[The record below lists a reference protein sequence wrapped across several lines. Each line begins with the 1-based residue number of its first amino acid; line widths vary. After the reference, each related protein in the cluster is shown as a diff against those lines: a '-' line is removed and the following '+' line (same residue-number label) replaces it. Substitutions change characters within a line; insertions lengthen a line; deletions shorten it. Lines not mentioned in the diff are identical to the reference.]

1 MCLLFRLVRRHSL
14 VRTFAL
20 NFKFTL
26 LSLVA
31 EIVEIELD
39 VLRNNIL
46 RFELLLSISAFMVT
60 LGALVTGKL
69 GNLFCVWSNCDW
81 MFLTFH
87 VFMPSGATVGLCD
100 DKFHQRRLVFF
111 FPGQLPLF

>member
-1 MCLLFRLVRRHSL
+1 MCLLFRLVRRHIL

-20 NFKFTL
+20 NFSV

-69 GNLFCVWSNCDW
+69 GYLFY
-81 MFLTFH
+81 L
-87 VFMPSGATVGLCD
+87 
-100 DKFHQRRLVFF
+100 
-111 FPGQLPLF
+111 